1 MGSFS
6 TGTLV
11 RTLENGIAQNL
22 ARPVV
27 PDLRSQWIAVGE
39 GLTDYPTMRLATS
52 EELAGIWPSYEI
64 PIDRID
70 SPRRI
75 LTPVV
80 GGVRIVFDTGE
91 IFEGRLYAV
100 GEGSAWIDWGTG
112 RVGLDGRRIVTMEHL
127 VADEGPFS
135 SNLAAGQIVG
145 LQYVRVRAKGG
156 VFLAKLIYQDEESTL
171 VLTEEGTRVTI
182 PSADVEILGRQPSVL
197 VKLD

>member
-1 MGSFS
+1 
-6 TGTLV
+6 
-11 RTLENGIAQNL
+11 
-22 ARPVV
+22 
-27 PDLRSQWIAVGE
+27 
-39 GLTDYPTMRLATS
+39 
-52 EELAGIWPSYEI
+52 
-64 PIDRID
+64 
-70 SPRRI
+70 
-75 LTPVV
+75 
-80 GGVRIVFDTGE
+80 
-91 IFEGRLYAV
+91 
-100 GEGSAWIDWGTG
+100 
-112 RVGLDGRRIVTMEHL
+112 MEHL

>member
-1 MGSFS
+1 M
-6 TGTLV
+6 
-11 RTLENGIAQNL
+11 
-22 ARPVV
+22 RP
-27 PDLRSQWIAVGE
+27 
-39 GLTDYPTMRLATS
+39 ATP

-80 GGVRIVFDTGE
+80 GGVRIVFKTGE

-100 GEGSAWIDWGTG
+100 GQGHAWIDWGAG
-112 RVGLDGRRIVTMEHL
+112 RVGLDGQRIVTMEHL
-127 VADEGPFS
+127 LRDEGPFPS
-135 SNLAAGQIVG
+135 DLAADQLVG

-156 VFLAKLIYQDEESTL
+156 VFLAKLIYQDEQNTL

-182 PSADVEILGRQPSVL
+182 PSIDVEILGRQPSVL